1 MRLPYSD
8 FEEGSAD
15 NGTGGGRDALLPRD
29 GSNDISAVAS
39 GGDADSGNTAEPSD
53 DGIVL
58 APLTGTA
65 GDAGYTVGTGDLL
78 TNGVSQFSD
87 NSGRAG
93 SGFGIWSSPNP
104 IPGGAAD
111 GRETFF
117 DSPGAG
123 TALGIAPTAA
133 SASVQAP
140 AVSSGPR
147 AAAGTVS
154 DDGSGG
160 GGQLAPGPS
169 GQSGGSMPVQAFS
182 EPSGGESII
191 SDTSTGDASGPAAVS
206 SPGGTLPLVGDL
218 GTIYQP
224 STPMQSGSGGSSG
237 SSPASAP
244 SGNSSGFVIN
254 VSYDQSVS
262 SLPAGFVAAI
272 NDVVSYYESIFTA
285 PITVNIDVGY
295 GEIAGQQLQSDA
307 LGESETF
314 VGNYS
319 YSSIV
324 NALSGVD
331 ASAAS
336 SLPSSIPV
344 NGTMWIGTAEAKA
357 LGLPLEQ
364 PSTDI
369 DGYAGFSSVFPFT
382 YNPNN
387 RAVPSEYD
395 FIGVVEHE
403 FTEVM
408 GRIDLFGASI
418 GGTAGYSLLD
428 MFHYTLPGHHT
439 YTGLTTNYFSANGG
453 TTNLDYFNTN
463 QGGDLGDWAAS
474 AGTDS
479 YLAFTP
485 TGQEDTVSQSDI
497 AEMNALGYRIAGPSG
512 TGSSTPTDTT
522 AFMILERSSDGTY
535 EIYDIGGNAILAAS
549 ALGQIST
556 QWQVAG
562 LGGFD
567 GADASDMILRNGS
580 GVLEIYDV
588 ADNTLTGS
596 ATLGQVG
603 LEWSVSGFGD
613 FLSRT
618 GETDMLMRNT
628 STGQFEVYDIAGNQ
642 ITAAA
647 PMGQVGMEWQVL
659 GFGDFSS
666 NAGET
671 DMLMRNTN
679 TGTVELYDIVG
690 NQIAK
695 ASSIGAIATQ
705 WQVAGFGDFSG
716 NINENDML
724 MRNASTGQFEIYDL
738 NANQLTGPIAM
749 GQVGLEWTVAGFGD
763 FSGNV
768 NETDMLMRD
777 DSTGAFE
784 QYDIVH
790 NTITTALGMGQ
801 VGLEWQVSGIAT
813 DAAGN
818 SQNNGASQSNAS
830 SQLVQAA
837 ASLPPDGGAL
847 NTPSPLDQ
855 APPHAIAPNLLT
867 GQPPAA

>member
-1 MRLPYSD
+1 MAATIPAPPRS
-8 FEEGSAD
+8 GS
-15 NGTGGGRDALLPRD
+15 
-29 GSNDISAVAS
+29 
-39 GGDADSGNTAEPSD
+39 DADSGNTPAPGD
-53 DGIVL
+53 DGFVP
-58 APLTGTA
+58 APLAGTE
-65 GDAGYTVGTGDLL
+65 GDIGTVGAGEVL
-78 TNGVSQFSD
+78 TNGATRFSD
-87 NSGRAG
+87 NSGPAS
-93 SGFGIWSSPNP
+93 SGFGIGSNPNP
-104 IPGGAAD
+104 IPGGAAG

-123 TALGIAPTAA
+123 TAPGSAPSAA

-140 AVSSGPR
+140 AVSSGPS

-169 GQSGGSMPVQAFS
+169 GQSGGSMPVPAFS
-182 EPSGGESII
+182 EPPGGESTV
-191 SDTSTGDASGPAAVS
+191 SDTNTGDASGPAAVS

-224 STPMQSGSGGSSG
+224 STPMQSDAGGSSG

-295 GEIAGQQLQSDA
+295 GEIDGQQLQSDA

-314 VGNYS
+314 LGNYS

-324 NALSGVD
+324 NALAGVD
-331 ASAAS
+331 ASAAA

-369 DGYAGFSSVFPFT
+369 DGYAGFSSVFPFA

-418 GGTAGYSLLD
+418 GGTTGYSLLD
-428 MFHYTLPGHHT
+428 MFHYTSPGHHT
-439 YTGLTTNYFSANGG
+439 YTGLTTNYFSAKGG

-485 TGQEDTVSQSDI
+485 TGEEDTVSQSDI
-497 AEMNALGYRIAGPSG
+497 AEMNALGYRIAGQSG
-512 TGSSTPTDTT
+512 SGSSTPPQPANTT
-522 AFMILERSSDGTY
+522 ADMILDRGSDGTY
-535 EIYDIGGNAILAAS
+535 EIYDIGGNTILATS

-556 QWQVAG
+556 QWQVVG
-562 LGGFD
+562 LGGFNGTD
-567 GADASDMILRNGS
+567 TSDMILRNAS
-580 GVLEIYDV
+580 GTFQIYDV
-588 ADNTLTGS
+588 ANNTFTGN
-596 ATLGQVG
+596 TTIGQVG
-603 LEWSVSGFGD
+603 MEWSVAGFSDFSG
-613 FLSRT
+613 RT
-618 GETDMLMRNT
+618 GETDMLMRN
-628 STGQFEVYDIAGNQ
+628 SNNGQ
-642 ITAAA
+642 
-647 PMGQVGMEWQVL
+647 L
-659 GFGDFSS
+659 
-666 NAGET
+666 
-671 DMLMRNTN
+671 
-679 TGTVELYDIVG
+679 ELYDIS
-690 NQIAK
+690 NN
-695 ASSIGAIATQ
+695 AITFAT
-705 WQVAGFGDFSG
+705 
-716 NINENDML
+716 
-724 MRNASTGQFEIYDL
+724 
-738 NANQLTGPIAM
+738 
-749 GQVGLEWTVAGFGD
+749 
-763 FSGNV
+763 
-768 NETDMLMRD
+768 
-777 DSTGAFE
+777 
-784 QYDIVH
+784 
-790 NTITTALGMGQ
+790 GMGQ
-801 VGLEWQVSGIAT
+801 VGLEWQVSGFGDFSGRVGETGDMLMRNSNTGQFEVYDISNNQITFAGPMGQVGLEWQVAGFGDFSGNANETDMLMRNSNTGTFELYDIANNQIT
-813 DAAGN
+813 FAGPMGQVGLEWQVVGFGPMGGAGTSDMLMRNSSTGAFEVYDIANNQITGAAAMGQVGTEWSVAGIVADPPGTPPTN
-818 SQNNGASQSNAS
+818 AQLIQAMANYAS
-830 SQLVQAA
+830 S
-837 ASLPPDGGAL
+837 GGAL
-847 NTPSPLDQ
+847 DTTSPLGQ
-855 APPHAIAPNLLT
+855 TAAQPTATLLT
-867 GQPPAA
+867 AAAEPPRPS